1 LIDAASVILQI
12 DKAVRRIT
20 FIARRRQHREDSLM
34 TRARNLLIATAVA
47 ALTATG
53 AYAQTAQ
60 PMQPAMQPAQP
71 QAMQAAPVTPQPQ
84 NLTAPA
90 PTDPLVQKRNADAQA
105 NAEYRASKKASK
117 AELKAEN
124 KQAKAQYKEQ
134 VRNAKVNRK
143 ADKDAAKAELNETA
157 TTTTSVPKEG
167 GSSQ

>member
-47 ALTATG
+47 TLTATG

-60 PMQPAMQPAQP
+60 PMQPAQP

>member
-12 DKAVRRIT
+12 DKPCGASPLSP
-20 FIARRRQHREDSLM
+20 AGANYREDLLM
-34 TRARNLLIATAVA
+34 TRARILMIGSAIAAF
-47 ALTATG
+47 TATG
-53 AYAQTAQ
+53 AFAQT
-60 PMQPAMQPAQP
+60 MQPAQP
-71 QAMQAAPVTPQPQ
+71 QAMQPMQPTQAAPVTPPPQ
-84 NLTAPA
+84 NLTAGA

-117 AELKAEN
+117 AALKAEN
-124 KQAKAQYKEQ
+124 QQAKAQYKEQ

-157 TTTTSVPKEG
+157 NSTTTVPKEG